1 MAHLLESVHALETAW
16 APADPGRHMLLWN
29 SLNRLNTNLAKNL
42 NSNELAS
49 AILDEMA
56 SARAEVEFAF
66 ARLKEVRQYLD
77 FEGMDCNIDLYNTT
91 IINSNKKA
99 DTCSTRCRLTTT
111 FSCNKIFGNKRLLLV
126 NYWRSQLFINKES
139 SHASWEE

>member
-16 APADPGRHMLLWN
+16 APADPGRNMLLWN
-29 SLNRLNTNLAKNL
+29 SLDRLNTNLAKNL
-42 NSNELAS
+42 NPNELAS

-77 FEGMDCNIDLYNTT
+77 FEGMDCNVDVYHAKTT
-91 IINSNKKA
+91 FINSKKGRYMTYTLPSYY
-99 DTCSTRCRLTTT
+99 DFFL
-111 FSCNKIFGNKRLLLV
+111 
-126 NYWRSQLFINKES
+126 
-139 SHASWEE
+139 